1 MNKSLLCKWLWK
13 LENTERTWQTMLS
26 RKYLANQ
33 VLSQAK
39 MGPGCSHFW
48 QSLLSVNDIFQQF
61 SEKIMVNGGKNLF
74 WKDK

>member
-1 MNKSLLCKWLWK
+1 
-13 LENTERTWQTMLS
+13 MLS

-48 QSLLSVNDIFQQF
+48 QSLLSVNEIFQQF
-61 SEKIMVNGGKNLF
+61 SEIDDKWRKNSFLGRQLGE
-74 WKDK
+74 